1 MNWLFLYTGHTGDVK
16 LVTSKTRL
24 FFFYQNSP
32 NITAPMALHLLL
44 DKPHW
49 RRFKSTLKDHLVL
62 PVNKKNSLEGR
73 LWEMDVRTQGKKDYG
88 LIAACCSYNMK
99 TDSTTNNDIK
109 FETKER
115 KCILSPSIRC
125 KLQASKTLVLSC
137 WNITLPSFHV
147 SEKPSLDS
155 PGLSFPYA
163 ILMTSKNYTYYIFI
177 TRAMTMT
184 HWLNFPFSADYE
196 D

>member
-99 TDSTTNNDIK
+99 TDSTTNNIK